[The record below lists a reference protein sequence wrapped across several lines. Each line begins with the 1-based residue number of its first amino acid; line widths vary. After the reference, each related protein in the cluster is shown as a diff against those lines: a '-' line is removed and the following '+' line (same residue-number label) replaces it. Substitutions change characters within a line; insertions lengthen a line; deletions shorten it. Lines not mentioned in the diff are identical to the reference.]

1 MANIAD
7 FKAQL
12 IGGGARPNQFRV
24 DLTFPS
30 YVTLG
35 AIAGLQGQFLCK
47 ATTLPSSTIENIAMQ
62 YRGRQINFAGE
73 RTFDQWNVTIYN
85 DTSFNIRNAIEQ
97 WQAGIQNYAATTG
110 RTNPRDYQVD
120 LDVHQLDR
128 NGASIKSYKFTDA
141 YPTNIGAIALDYE
154 QQNQIETF
162 DIEFTYN
169 YFTSNSTEGNSVNVN
184 VSVDTPI
191 GNFPIPIGR

>member
-62 YRGRQINFAGE
+62 YRGRQINLAGE
-73 RTFDQWNVTIYN
+73 RTFEQWNVTIYN
-85 DTSFNIRNAIEQ
+85 DTSFNIRNAFEI
-97 WQAGIQNYAATTG
+97 WSNGIQNNATTEG

-120 LDVHQLDR
+120 MAVNQLDR
-128 NGASIKSYKFTDA
+128 NGAQVKTYKFVDA
-141 YPTNIGAIALDYE
+141 YPIAIGAIGLDYE
-154 QQNQIETF
+154 TTNQIETF
-162 DIEFTYN
+162 DVTFQYN
-169 YFTSNSTEGNSVNVN
+169 YWTSDTSTSGSAFGASVAIN
-184 VSVDTPI
+184 TPV
-191 GNFPIPIGR
+191 GTFPI

>member
-24 DLTFPS
+24 DLTFPN

-47 ATTLPSSTIENIAMQ
+47 ATTLPTSLLENIGIQ

-73 RTFDQWNVTIYN
+73 RTFEQWQITVYN
-85 DTSFNIRNAIEQ
+85 DTTFNIRNAFEV
-97 WQAGIQNYAATTG
+97 WSNGIQNNSSTLG
-110 RTNPRDYQVD
+110 RVNPRDYQVD
-120 LDVHQLDR
+120 LSVNQLDR
-128 NGASIKSYKFTDA
+128 NGSTVKNYLFRDA
-141 YPTNIGAIALDYE
+141 YPVAIGPVGLDYE
-154 QQNQIETF
+154 TTNQIETF
-162 DIEFTYN
+162 DVTFQYN
-169 YFTSNSTEGNSVNVN
+169 YWTSNTSTDGAAFGVNATVN
-184 VSVDTPI
+184 TPV
-191 GNFPIPIGR
+191 GSFPLPL

>member
-62 YRGRQINFAGE
+62 YRGRQINLAGE
-73 RTFDQWNVTIYN
+73 RTFEQWTVTIYN
-85 DTSFNIRNAIEQ
+85 DTTFNIRNAFEI
-97 WQAGIQNYAATTG
+97 WSNGIQNNAATNG
-110 RTNPRDYQVD
+110 RTSPRDYQVD
-120 LDVHQLDR
+120 MACNQLDR
-128 NGASIKSYKFTDA
+128 NGATVKSYKFVDA
-141 YPTNIGAIALDYE
+141 YPIAIGAIGLDYE
-154 QQNQIETF
+154 TTNQIETF
-162 DIEFTYN
+162 DVTFQYN
-169 YFTSNSTEGNSVNVN
+169 YWTSDTSTSGSGFG
-184 VSVDTPI
+184 VSVAVNTPI
-191 GNFPIPIGR
+191 GTIPL

>member
-47 ATTLPSSTIENIAMQ
+47 ATTLPTSTVENIAMQ
-62 YRGRQINFAGE
+62 YRGRQINLAGE
-73 RTFDQWNVTIYN
+73 RTFEQWNVTIYN
-85 DTSFNIRNAIEQ
+85 DTSFNIRNAFEI
-97 WQAGIQNYAATTG
+97 WSNGIQNNATTEG

-120 LDVHQLDR
+120 MAVNQLDR
-128 NGASIKSYKFTDA
+128 NGAQVKTYKFVDA
-141 YPTNIGAIALDYE
+141 YPIAIGAIGLDYE
-154 QQNQIETF
+154 TTNQIETF
-162 DIEFTYN
+162 DVTFQYN
-169 YFTSNSTEGNSVNVN
+169 YWTSDTSTTGAAFGASVAIN
-184 VSVDTPI
+184 TPV
-191 GNFPIPIGR
+191 GTFPI

>member
-62 YRGRQINFAGE
+62 YRGRQINLAGE
-73 RTFDQWNVTIYN
+73 RTFEQWTVTIYN
-85 DTSFNIRNAIEQ
+85 DTTFNIRNAFEI
-97 WQAGIQNYAATTG
+97 WSNGIQQNATTEG
-110 RTNPRDYQVD
+110 RTSPRDYQVD
-120 LDVHQLDR
+120 MAVNQLDR
-128 NGASIKSYKFTDA
+128 NGAQVKTYKFVDA
-141 YPTNIGAIALDYE
+141 YPISIGAIGLDYE
-154 QQNQIETF
+154 TTNQIETF
-162 DIEFTYN
+162 DVTFQYN
-169 YFTSNSTEGNSVNVN
+169 YWTSDTSTSGSGFG
-184 VSVDTPI
+184 VSVAVNTPV
-191 GNFPIPIGR
+191 GTIPL

>member
-47 ATTLPSSTIENIAMQ
+47 ATTLPTSTVENIAMQ

-73 RTFDQWNVTIYN
+73 RTFEQWAVTIYN
-85 DTSFNIRNAIEQ
+85 DTSFNIRNAFEI
-97 WQAGIQNYAATTG
+97 WSNGIQANATTEG

-120 LDVHQLDR
+120 MSCNQLDR
-128 NGASIKSYKFTDA
+128 NGAAVKMYKFHDA
-141 YPTNIGAIALDYE
+141 YPIAVGAIGLDYE
-154 QQNQIETF
+154 TTNQIETF
-162 DIEFTYN
+162 DVTFQYN
-169 YFTSNSTEGNSVNVN
+169 YWTSDTSTSGSAFGVNVAVN
-184 VSVDTPI
+184 TPV
-191 GNFPIPIGR
+191 GTFPL

>member
-47 ATTLPSSTIENIAMQ
+47 ATTLPTSTVENIAMQ
-62 YRGRQINFAGE
+62 YRGRQINLAGE
-73 RTFDQWNVTIYN
+73 RTFEQWNVTIYN
-85 DTSFNIRNAIEQ
+85 DTSFNIRNAFEI
-97 WQAGIQNYAATTG
+97 WSNGIQNNATTQG

-120 LDVHQLDR
+120 MAVNQLDR
-128 NGASIKSYKFTDA
+128 NGAQVKTYKFVDA
-141 YPTNIGAIALDYE
+141 YPIAIGAIGLDYE
-154 QQNQIETF
+154 TTNQIETF
-162 DIEFTYN
+162 DVTFQYN
-169 YFTSNSTEGNSVNVN
+169 YWTSDTSTSGSAFGASVAIN
-184 VSVDTPI
+184 TPV
-191 GNFPIPIGR
+191 GTFPI